1 MLPPLSLAHAVAA
14 GLVLLSAVASP
25 AAQAASLSLDLST
38 TCIHNKAAARRHLNQ
53 VNPGLGLEYP
63 LSRDIGLAGG
73 FYRNSFERTS
83 AYALVDW
90 TPLHLRLPAGLSA
103 SMGIAGG
110 VVSGY
115 AHVNPVAPFAAA
127 ALIRMIRGAR
137 RWGINLVA
145 VPNVSASSGFIGLQL
160 VVPL

>member
-1 MLPPLSLAHAVAA
+1 MLLPSFLPPTLAV
-14 GLVLLSAVASP
+14 GLVLLSALASP

-38 TCIHNKAAARRHLNQ
+38 VCVHNKAAARRHLNQ

-63 LSRDIGLAGG
+63 LSRNIGLAGG

-83 AYALVDW
+83 AYALIDW
-90 TPLHLRLPAGLSA
+90 TPMHLRLPAGLSA

-110 VVSGY
+110 LVSGY

-127 ALIRMIRGAR
+127 ALIKIRGAR

>member
-1 MLPPLSLAHAVAA
+1 MRRSSFLAPVLVALLPGAFPPGALAGQV
-14 GLVLLSAVASP
+14 
-25 AAQAASLSLDLST
+25 SLDLST
-38 TCIHNKAAARRHLNQ
+38 SCVHTKAAARHSLNQ
-53 VNPGLGLEYP
+53 VNPGLGLEYQAT
-63 LSRDIGLAGG
+63 RDIGLAGG

-115 AHVNPVAPFAAA
+115 ANVNPVAPFAAA
-127 ALIRMIRGAR
+127 ALIRIRGAR

-145 VPNVSASSGFIGLQL
+145 VPNVSASAGFIGLQL

>member
-1 MLPPLSLAHAVAA
+1 MLPPSFLTPILAAC
-14 GLVLLSAVASP
+14 LVVLSAVASP
-25 AAQAASLSLDLST
+25 AVHADSLSLDLST

-53 VNPGLGLEYP
+53 ANPGLGLEYQATQ
-63 LSRDIGLAGG
+63 DIGLAAG

-83 AYALVDW
+83 AYALIDW
-90 TPLHLRLPAGLSA
+90 TPLHLRLPVGLSA

-127 ALIRMIRGAR
+127 ALIKIRGAR

>member
-1 MLPPLSLAHAVAA
+1 MLSPSLLTPALAA
-14 GLVLLSAVASP
+14 CLVLLSVVASP
-25 AAQAASLSLDLST
+25 AAQATSLSLALST
-38 TCIHNKAAARRHLNQ
+38 TCVHNKAAARRHLNQ
-53 VNPGLGLEYP
+53 VNPGLGLEYR
-63 LSRDIGLAGG
+63 LSRDIGVAGG

-90 TPLHLRLPAGLSA
+90 TPLHLRLPEGLSA

-110 VVSGY
+110 GVSGY
-115 AHVNPVAPFAAA
+115 ANINPLAPFAAA
-127 ALIRMIRGAR
+127 ALIKIRGAR
-137 RWGINLVA
+137 RWGMNLVA